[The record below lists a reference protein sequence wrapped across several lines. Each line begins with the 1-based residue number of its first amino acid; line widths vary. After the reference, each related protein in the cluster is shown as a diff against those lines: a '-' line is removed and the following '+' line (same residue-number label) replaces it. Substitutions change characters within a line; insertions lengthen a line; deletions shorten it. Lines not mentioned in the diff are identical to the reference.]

1 MAESL
6 EDICF
11 KVIVLGDSSV
21 GKSCLLT
28 QFIEERFDT
37 SSATTVG
44 VGYGK
49 KTITDAA
56 DRQIKLEI
64 WDTVG
69 SI

>member
-1 MAESL
+1 MSEGA

-28 QFIEERFDT
+28 QFVEERFNP
-37 SSATTVG
+37 SSETTVG

-49 KTITDAA
+49 KTITDVT
-56 DRQIKLEI
+56 DHSILLEI
-64 WDTVG
+64 WDTV
-69 SI
+69 